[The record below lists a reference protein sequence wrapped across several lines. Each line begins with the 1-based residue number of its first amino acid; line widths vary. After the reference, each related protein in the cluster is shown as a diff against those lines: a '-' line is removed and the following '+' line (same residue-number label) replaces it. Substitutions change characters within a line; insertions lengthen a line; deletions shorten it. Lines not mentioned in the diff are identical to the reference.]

1 MSVFRLSAQSSSVV
15 LAVMAIVG
23 CFNPLGLVKA
33 LQADTVMGLVCRG

>member
-1 MSVFRLSAQSSSVV
+1 MSVFRLSAHLSSLI

-33 LQADTVMGLVCRG
+33 LQADVVMGFLC